1 MMEGSGDMDSRGG
14 CLAVGPGLALFGAVF
29 LLLMWGHVL
38 QAGAQHEGAPGYV
51 GSLVCRECHEKQYES
66 FTTYAKKSTSFL
78 SIKRLRKELTEEEVQ
93 GCYSCHTTGY
103 GEPGGF
109 VSEEATPHLK
119 NAGCEV
125 CHGPGGSHVKTREP
139 NDIKGRLTQE
149 DCERCHTS
157 ERVKAFR
164 YKPLIH
170 GGAH

>member
-1 MMEGSGDMDSRGG
+1 MGNRDR
-14 CLAVGPGLALFGAVF
+14 CFTALPGLALFVAVLF
-29 LLLMWGHVL
+29 LLMCGHMFD
-38 QAGAQHEGAPGYV
+38 AAAERGNSPRYV
-51 GSLVCRECHEKQYES
+51 GSMACRDFHEKQYES
-66 FTTYAKKSTSFL
+66 FTTYAKKSTSFQ

-103 GEPGGF
+103 GDPGGF

-125 CHGPGGSHVKTREP
+125 CHGPGESHVETKKSD
-139 NDIKGRLTQE
+139 DIKGRLTQE

-164 YKPLIH
+164 YKPLVH